1 MSRLEVGSKKSLKTF
16 QYFTD
21 SYNEIISERDLSF
34 YKTKDKGSDEDNFT
48 YVINRYTGNDYWI
61 LNDFIRDGT
70 VTNFKESE
78 LKSWAYCLHSS
89 LQYRTSNVSNET
101 IVYRGVNLN
110 APSDWKVGKRFYFG
124 EFVSTSKSLDVA
136 KNFSEDGIIMVITIK
151 NNGNDGNNNYC
162 RYIGDISELPE
173 EEEVLITAF
182 CIFKITKI
190 DGKFYYLDCL
200 GY

>member
-21 SYNEIISERDLSF
+21 SYKEIISERDLSF

-151 NNGNDGNNNYC
+151 NNGNDEIIIIVDILVIFLNYQKKKK
-162 RYIGDISELPE
+162 Y
-173 EEEVLITAF
+173 
-182 CIFKITKI
+182 
-190 DGKFYYLDCL
+190 
-200 GY
+200 

>member
-21 SYNEIISERDLSF
+21 SYKEIISERDLSF

-78 LKSWAYCLHSS
+78 LKSQAYCLHSS

-124 EFVSTSKSLDVA
+124 EFVSTSLIEEVV
-136 KNFSEDGIIMVITIK
+136 KNFCQRWSY
-151 NNGNDGNNNYC
+151 NDY
-162 RYIGDISELPE
+162 
-173 EEEVLITAF
+173 
-182 CIFKITKI
+182 
-190 DGKFYYLDCL
+190 
-200 GY
+200 